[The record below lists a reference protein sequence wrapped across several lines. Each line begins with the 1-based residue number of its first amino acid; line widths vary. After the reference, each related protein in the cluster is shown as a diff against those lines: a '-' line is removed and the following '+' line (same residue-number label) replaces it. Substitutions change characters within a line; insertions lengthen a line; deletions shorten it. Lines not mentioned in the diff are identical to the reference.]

1 MEKTHFTSDPPQRI
15 GQRIRNERS
24 KWNLTQEQ
32 LSEHL
37 GISTNYLGQI
47 ERGRSFSHAL
57 AERFCEFFHITY
69 DYLYYGTEPSKE
81 YTPSETDGELE
92 HLLQSCTPEEKRL
105 CLHILKEVLTEL
117 RSFRRGSEA
126 SPPSAPTDRAGGGD

>member
-1 MEKTHFTSDPPQRI
+1 MEKTHFTSDPPQVI

-57 AERFCEFFHITY
+57 AKRFCEFFHITY
-69 DYLYYGTEPSKE
+69 DYLYYGANAPREQAPSD
-81 YTPSETDGELE
+81 TDKELE
-92 HLLQSCTPEEKRL
+92 HLLQL
-105 CLHILKEVLTEL
+105 LH
-117 RSFRRGSEA
+117 
-126 SPPSAPTDRAGGGD
+126 AGGKASLPAYPERNSDGAAFVSQRSRGFSSVQL